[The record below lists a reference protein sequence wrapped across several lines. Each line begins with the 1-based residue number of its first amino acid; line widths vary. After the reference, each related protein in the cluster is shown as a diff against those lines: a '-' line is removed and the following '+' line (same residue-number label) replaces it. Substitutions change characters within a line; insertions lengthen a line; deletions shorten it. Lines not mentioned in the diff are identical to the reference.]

1 MNSTVI
7 AVYEKGVLRPLAPL
21 ALPEQARVQ
30 IHIQPIVSAEAAAHR
45 RQVRETLVVAGLSL
59 PAPDTPPPSGLLSAE
74 RRDELAHLFSAG
86 RPLSELIIEEREER

>member
-30 IHIQPIVSAEAAAHR
+30 IHIQPIALADAAAHR
-45 RQVRETLVVAGLSL
+45 HQVREALVVVGLSL
-59 PAPDTPPPSGLLSAE
+59 PTPEIPPPSGLLSVD

-86 RPLSELIIEEREER
+86 RPLSELIIEER